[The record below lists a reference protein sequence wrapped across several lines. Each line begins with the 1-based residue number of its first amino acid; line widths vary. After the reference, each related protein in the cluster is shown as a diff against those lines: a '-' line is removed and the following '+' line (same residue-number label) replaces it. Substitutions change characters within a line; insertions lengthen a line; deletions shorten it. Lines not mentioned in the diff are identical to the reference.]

1 MVLAGTALDFPLT
14 EEQRAVVN
22 SDAHALVATAS
33 AGTGKTEI
41 LARRAER
48 FVNDPATEG
57 ARVLVITY
65 TTRAAN
71 EFKSRLRARVGGSM
85 HRIVAETIHGF
96 AHSILRTHGGHIG
109 LPTDF
114 QVLNTYEDRAELL
127 ARFSLSEWP
136 DSYHELFRRLDLAR
150 ATGTA
155 DPLLKTWRDALDNSG
170 VLDFSEMITKATELL
185 QISAIARLQRNIYGL
200 VIVDEAQNL
209 TKQQYQ
215 LIAALI
221 GRDDRS
227 GLPMVSATLLG
238 DPNQSVT
245 RFAGGDATLM
255 RQFVDDYGANEFE
268 LTENFRSS
276 KRLAALERVVSRE
289 LGRAGT
295 DPRVRAERSSEG
307 VVCVR
312 EFPDEACEGSS
323 VADWAA
329 GLLDEGM
336 PPESVSP
343 GERRGIQ
350 PEDIAVLARH
360 SAALNSTSEALVA
373 KGHAVARAH
382 SDEDLMATSVGAVAV
397 MLMRS
402 RSPRHRLAASGALRR
417 ELQLHEL
424 DLSST
429 DTHQTRAA
437 LAAAL
442 LVRSAD
448 HLDILV
454 PLLDAESPSE
464 FIDGLGQCTLPDT
477 ARCEML
483 AGWPSDQQVIVD
495 AWTEFAAATPVADRT
510 WSRFVTRFA
519 QAQSARDLG
528 PGIRLLTVHKAQ
540 GREFQAVALVGMN
553 DGQFPDFRATT
564 DESAQAERQAF
575 YVAVTRASRM
585 LILTRARVRPTRFG
599 DRSTEPS
606 PFLRLA
612 AEAGLAS

>member
-1 MVLAGTALDFPLT
+1 MALAGTALDFPLT
-14 EEQRAVVN
+14 EEQRAVVD
-22 SDAHALVATAS
+22 SDARALVATAS

-48 FVNDPATEG
+48 FINDPATEG

-96 AHSILRTHGGHIG
+96 AHSILSTHGGHIG
-109 LPTDF
+109 LPVDF
-114 QVLNTYEDRAELL
+114 QVLNSNEDRAELL
-127 ARFSLSEWP
+127 ARFSPIDRP
-136 DSYHELFRRLDLAR
+136 DSYAELFRQLDLAQ

-155 DPLLKTWRDALDNSG
+155 HPLLKTWRDALDNSG
-170 VLDFSEMITKATELL
+170 ALDFSEMITKATELL
-185 QISAIARLQRNIYGL
+185 QIPAIARMQRNIYGL

-215 LIAALI
+215 LISALI
-221 GRDDRS
+221 GRDDKTS
-227 GLPMVSATLLG
+227 SPMVSATLLG

-255 RQFVDDYGANEFE
+255 RQFVDDYGATDFE
-268 LTENFRSS
+268 LTQNFRSS

-295 DPRVRAERSSEG
+295 DPSVRAERSSEG

-329 GLLDEGM
+329 GLLEEGM
-336 PPESVSP
+336 PPESMSP

-360 SAALNSTSEALVA
+360 SAALNATSEALVA

-402 RSPRHRLAASGALRR
+402 RSTRHRLAASGALRR
-417 ELQLHEL
+417 ELQLQEF
-424 DLSST
+424 DLSSA
-429 DTHQTRAA
+429 DTHQARAA

-442 LVRSAD
+442 GARSDD

-454 PLLDAESPSE
+454 PLLDAGSPPE
-464 FIDGLGQCTLPDT
+464 FIERLGQCTLPDT

-483 AGWPSDQQVIVD
+483 AGWPADQRVILD
-495 AWTEFAAATPVADRT
+495 AWTEFAATTRVSDRT
-510 WSRFVTRFA
+510 WNRFA
-519 QAQSARDLG
+519 AHFDGAQGARDLG
-528 PGIRLLTVHKAQ
+528 AGIRLLTVHKAQ
-540 GREFQAVALVGMN
+540 GREFQAVAVVGMN

-564 DESAQAERQAF
+564 DESVQAERQAF

-585 LILTRARVRPTRFG
+585 LVLTRARVRPTRFG

-606 PFLRLA
+606 PFLKLA
-612 AEAGLAS
+612 EEASLQS